1 MATNEYKPFFMAKLI
16 IIQNLLQ
23 SLAFSLLLGLALGEN
38 LVDDDGYQTEGIDT
52 NGHSAALL
60 GSALFLQP
68 VAMVGQS
75 HVVSQFGGYDVD
87 GDRWMLGLNFR
98 GIESHRRRLYWT
110 DSRTVVQLRSN
121 RFVSQPLFK
130 VVL

>member
-1 MATNEYKPFFMAKLI
+1 MAKLI

-23 SLAFSLLLGLALGEN
+23 SLAFSLLLGLVLGEY
-38 LVDDDGYQTEGIDT
+38 LMDDDGYQAEGIDT

-75 HVVSQFGGYDVD
+75 HVVSQFGRYDVD
-87 GDRWMLGLNFR
+87 GDRWMLGLNFP
-98 GIESHRRRLYWT
+98 GVESQVRRFYRT
-110 DSRTVVQLRSN
+110 DGRRVV
-121 RFVSQPLFK
+121 
-130 VVL
+130 